1 MVSQKMVYIIIA
13 EDFFLKKSKASYI
26 GSHIFS
32 NMNVEL
38 GIDMLNF
45 YGFSGTFKGFFG
57 TPNWFSRTRKPIQ
70 STS

>member
-1 MVSQKMVYIIIA
+1 MVSQKMVYITIA

-32 NMNVEL
+32 DVNVEL
-38 GIDMLNF
+38 GMDMLIS
-45 YGFSGTFKGFFG
+45 YGFSGTFKGFFR
-57 TPNWFSRTRKPIQ
+57 TPKWSSKTRELIE